1 MKNSRIVTIIMLVV
15 VRLTDDDNE
24 MEENNEIVCQKNS
37 ISYIRMWSS
46 FIWMWEKRFGQINGY
61 LGNSQY
67 WW

>member
-24 MEENNEIVCQKNS
+24 MEENNEKVCQKNS

-46 FIWMWEKRFGQINGY
+46 FIWMWEKRFGQIIKT
-61 LGNSQY
+61 
-67 WW
+67 